1 MVCQQCKSTCED
13 GVLADF
19 DRGVVERTGNQPK
32 ELLDRKEETLETH
45 RKKHRNLGHVLRLV
59 LGNFNYKMKDDSDD
73 SDTSNYDVCFFR
85 ACPGAKNDSRHF

>member
-45 RKKHRNLGHVLRLV
+45 RENNIEISAMFCV
-59 LGNFNYKMKDDSDD
+59 
-73 SDTSNYDVCFFR
+73 
-85 ACPGAKNDSRHF
+85 

>member
-1 MVCQQCKSTCED
+1 MIFQTFAARVVCQQCKSTCED

-45 RKKHRNLGHVLRLV
+45 RENNIEISAMFCV
-59 LGNFNYKMKDDSDD
+59 
-73 SDTSNYDVCFFR
+73 
-85 ACPGAKNDSRHF
+85 